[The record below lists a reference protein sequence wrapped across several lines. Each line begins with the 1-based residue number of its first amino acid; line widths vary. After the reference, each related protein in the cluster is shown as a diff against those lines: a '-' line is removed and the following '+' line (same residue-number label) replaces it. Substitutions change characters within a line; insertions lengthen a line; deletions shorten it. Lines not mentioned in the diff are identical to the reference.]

1 MKWII
6 CALLRYSQSVRHNT
20 KKKPNQKNYDMR
32 LTFKILI
39 LLTIFTSCS
48 NSDDEN
54 NPDCTYTPDLSAEEA
69 SNITETSATFS
80 GQIISPTCESTVTSQ
95 GFVYAKTTLPKTD
108 DFVVEVNG
116 ENILAEVNNLERNTK
131 YYMRA
136 FFVNPSGEYYSNQI
150 ELTTVIGEIN
160 ITTKTIENIALNSAT
175 SGGIINDDGDGTII
189 NKGICWSTSQN
200 PTIDDNHIENNTNN
214 YEFNSEITGLQE
226 NTTYYVRAYAMNES
240 GIAYGNEETFKTL
253 APTYKVNLEI
263 TGTAGNCGF
272 SSNVLL
278 HYEINY
284 KFDDSDTISE
294 TAEGS
299 GDIYYHEKEG
309 EIRNNL
315 NVTIYLGYFDPEYP
329 NNSNYPGSYLD
340 NISITITHIATN
352 EEVLNTTLPDLFI
365 CTDSAYKNIINFN
378 PVDRTY
384 TIDRLTYGF

>member
-1 MKWII
+1 
-6 CALLRYSQSVRHNT
+6 
-20 KKKPNQKNYDMR
+20 MR

-54 NPDCTYTPDLSAEEA
+54 NPDCTYTPTLLTEEA

-108 DFVVEVNG
+108 DYVIEING
-116 ENILAEVNNLERNTK
+116 ENISSEANNLERNTI

-136 FFVNPSGEYYSNQI
+136 FFVNPTGEYYGNEI
-150 ELTTVIGEIN
+150 EFTTAIGEID
-160 ITTKTIENIALNSAT
+160 IATKTIENITINSAM
-175 SGGIINDDGDGTII
+175 SGGIVNDDGDGTITS
-189 NKGICWSTSQN
+189 KGICWSTSQN
-200 PTIDDNHIENNTNN
+200 PTIDDSFIEDNTNN
-214 YEFNSEITGLQE
+214 YNYNSEITGLQE
-226 NTTYYVRAYAMNES
+226 NTTYYVRAYATNEN
-240 GIAYGNEETFKTL
+240 GITYGNEETFTTL
-253 APTYKVNLEI
+253 STIYRVNLEI
-263 TGTAGNCGF
+263 TGTTGNCG
-272 SSNVLL
+272 SST
-278 HYEINY
+278 NY
-284 KFDDSDTISE
+284 LEYQITYNFDDNDTISE
-294 TAEGS
+294 TAGGS
-299 GDIYYHEKEG
+299 GDIYHHEKEG

-329 NNSNYPGSYLD
+329 NSNNYPGSNLD
-340 NISITITHIATN
+340 NISITITNIETN

>member
-1 MKWII
+1 
-6 CALLRYSQSVRHNT
+6 
-20 KKKPNQKNYDMR
+20 MR
-32 LTFKILI
+32 FTLKFLI

-54 NPDCTYTPDLSAEEA
+54 NPDCTYTPTLLTEEA
-69 SNITETSATFS
+69 SSITEASATFS
-80 GQIISPTCESTVTSQ
+80 GQIIAPTCESTVTSQ

-108 DFVVEVNG
+108 DYVIEVNG
-116 ENILAEVNNLERNTK
+116 VNISSQATNLERNTT

-136 FFVNPSGEYYSNQI
+136 FFVNPTGEYYGNEI
-150 ELTTVIGEIN
+150 EFTTAIGEIN
-160 ITTKTIENIALNSAT
+160 IATKTIENITLNSAT
-175 SGGIINDDGDGTII
+175 SGGIINDDGDGTIL

-200 PTIDDNHIENNTNN
+200 PTIDDNHIEDNTNS
-214 YEFNSEITGLQE
+214 YDFNLEITGLQE
-226 NTTYYVRAYAMNES
+226 NTTYYVRAYATNEN
-240 GIAYGNEETFKTL
+240 GITYGNEETFKTL

-272 SSNVLL
+272 PSNVSLN
-278 HYEINY
+278 YEINY
-284 KFDDSDTISE
+284 KFDDSDAISE
-294 TAEGS
+294 TAGGT
-299 GDIYYHEKEG
+299 GDVYYHEKEG

-329 NNSNYPGSYLD
+329 NSSNYPGSYLD
-340 NISITITHIATN
+340 NISITITNIGTN